1 MSEPFNVAEYEKQ
14 KLTAIK
20 SDLDAIG
27 PGMCLAKWK
36 QVTMHLQN
44 GHTHSCHH
52 PMSHHVPLAEVEMN
66 PTALHNTWHK
76 KQQRKTMLE
85 GGRPAECDY
94 CWRVEDQGNG
104 TFSDRALKS
113 SESWAA
119 PFMNDVLS
127 KPWDHDV
134 NPSYLEVSFGSVCNF
149 KCSYCSPH
157 ISSKWME
164 EIQQHGP
171 YQTSHRFNNLD
182 WLRSE
187 NLLPIPVN
195 QENPY
200 VEAFWKW
207 WPDLY
212 DNLLHFRI
220 TGGEPLLNKNTYRV
234 LDHVIKWP
242 NPRLDFSINTN
253 LNIPGDLFDSAIE
266 KLKRI
271 VGEGKVKKMKLFTSC
286 EAHGAQAEYI
296 RHGMNYNQWVDNI
309 HRVLREIPSIEITIM
324 STYNV
329 LSIPSYQRFLV
340 DVLAMKQ
347 EFNRPEQHYCGVF
360 LDTPYLRHPSHQSI
374 FTVTEPL
381 LPYIE
386 KQITYMYQ
394 NPERSEWRPLV
405 HNGFYQW
412 EIDKLR
418 RIYYVVE
425 YLFKKDKPDNPGFEE
440 ETTRNR
446 RDFVTFVD
454 EHDRRRGTNFKQTFP
469 ELVDFYE
476 FCRSC

>member
-1 MSEPFNVAEYEKQ
+1 MSDPMNVADLEKQ
-14 KLTAIK
+14 KLTAMK
-20 SDLDAIG
+20 AELDRVG

-52 PMSHHVPLAEVEMN
+52 PASHHVPLAEIEVN
-66 PTALHNTWHK
+66 PTALHNTAFK

-94 CWRVEDQGNG
+94 CWRVEDQGKD

-127 KPWDHDV
+127 KPWDADI
-134 NPSYLEVSFGSVCNF
+134 NPSYLEVSFGNVCNF

-164 EIQQHGP
+164 EIQEHGEYP
-171 YQTSHRFNNLD
+171 TSHKFNNLD
-182 WLRSE
+182 WLRGE
-187 NLLPIPVN
+187 YMMPIPNN

-207 WPDLY
+207 WPELY
-212 DNLLHFRI
+212 SNLRHFRI
-220 TGGEPLLNKNTYRV
+220 TGGEPFLSKNTFRV
-234 LDHVIKWP
+234 LDHVIEYP
-242 NPRLDFSINTN
+242 NPNLDFSINTN
-253 LNIPGDLFDSAIE
+253 MNIPGDLLGSAVE
-266 KLKRI
+266 KMKRI
-271 VGEGKVKKMKLFTSC
+271 VGDGKVKSLKLFTSC

-296 RHGMNYNQWVDNI
+296 RYGMNYNQWLDNI
-309 HRVLREIPSIEITIM
+309 RWVLREIPSVDFTVM

-329 LSIPSYQRFLV
+329 LSIPSYRRFLE
-340 DVLAMKQ
+340 DVLSLKR
-347 EFNRPEQHYCGVF
+347 EFNRPGEHYCGVF

-374 FTVTEPL
+374 FTMTEPL
-381 LPYIE
+381 LPYME
-386 KQITYMYQ
+386 DQITYMYQ

-418 RIYYVVE
+418 RIYYVAE
-425 YLFKKDKPDNPGFEE
+425 YLFKKDKPEDPQFDA
-440 ETTRNR
+440 ETRRNR
-446 RDFVTFVD
+446 RDFAVFVD
-454 EHDRRRGTNFKQTFP
+454 EHDRRRGTDFKATFP
-469 ELVDFYE
+469 ELAEFYE
-476 FCRSC
+476 TCRNS